1 MSVSSFDSPRSR
13 VWECGVDGV
22 GQQDKVHRR
31 LGCSRTDMSSVR
43 LHKASV
49 VGHHNHLVA
58 VDGNLDRMLE
68 PRIEEVEHKVLLT
81 ICFNNLGK

>member
-1 MSVSSFDSPRSR
+1 MWVAGAAKGFAN
-13 VWECGVDGV
+13 
-22 GQQDKVHRR
+22 R

-58 VDGNLDRMLE
+58 VNGNLDRMLE
-68 PRIEEVEHKVLLT
+68 PRIEHIKHKVLLT
-81 ICFNNLGK
+81 VCFDDLRKQTSCQHM